1 MNFKTVAEV
10 FEKLDGTNGRLEMT
24 ELFSD
29 LLKKASVQEIGPL
42 CYLALGTLNPP
53 HIGTQFNFAQKNMM
67 KVLAQKVGHDEPDIK
82 EKVNEHG
89 DLGSII
95 KLYEWGNGSDLSL
108 MQVYDAL
115 VEIEHISGT
124 GSQDIKSLKLQEL
137 LSELDALSAKY
148 VIRIVLGTVRLGFS
162 DMTMV
167 DALSWMHS
175 GDKSVRDVIED
186 AYSVCADIGRIA
198 RVLKS
203 DGLEVVKEM
212 KMHVGVPIRPAAA
225 DRLPDIKAI
234 IAKLG
239 PCVAQ
244 PKLDGFRLQLHVDK
258 NHKEPIIKFFSR
270 NLSDMSEMFPEFVT
284 ACKALPVKT
293 FIADGE
299 AMVFDPNTKQFLS
312 FQETVKR
319 RRKHGIAQMVSDLPL
334 QLIIFDVL
342 YFDGENLL
350 PQSHTKRR
358 AILEEVLKETD
369 GTLKL
374 IDERKITTE
383 KELEDYFISEIAAG
397 LEGLVIKKPEAPY
410 QPGKRNANWIKL
422 KYQAAD
428 KLNDT
433 IDVVV
438 LGYYPGK
445 GKRAQFGIGAFL
457 VGIFNPR
464 TEQYETVAK
473 VGTGL
478 TDLEWVEFKSR
489 CDALKVSEKPK
500 TVQCDKN
507 LEPMVWMQPSMVC
520 EVVADEVTISPVHTA
535 GKTEDR
541 LGFALRF
548 PRFIKYR
555 DDKSSHQA
563 TTLVELEKM
572 RG

>member
-89 DLGSII
+89 DLGSIV

>member
-1 MNFKTVAEV
+1 MNFKKVAQV
-10 FEKLDGTNGRLEMT
+10 FEELDNTNGRLEMT
-24 ELFSD
+24 ELFAG
-29 LLKKASVQEIGPL
+29 LLKEASLQEVGPL

-53 HIGTQFNFAQKNMM
+53 HIGTQFNVAQKNMV
-67 KVLAQKVGHDEPDIK
+67 KLLAQKVGHDEPEVQD
-82 EKVNEHG
+82 KVNEKG
-89 DLGSII
+89 DIGSAVEC
-95 KLYEWGNGSDLSL
+95 YEWSEGSDLSL

-115 VEIEHISGT
+115 VEIEQISGT

-137 LSELDALSAKY
+137 LSELDPLSAKY

-162 DMTMV
+162 DMTMI
-167 DALSWMHS
+167 DALSWMEA
-175 GDKSVRDVIED
+175 GDKSVRDVLED

-203 DGLEVVKEM
+203 DGLDTIKEM

-234 IAKLG
+234 MEKLG

-244 PKLDGFRLQLHVDK
+244 PKLDGFRLQLHLD
-258 NHKEPIIKFFSR
+258 NDHKEPIVKFFSR
-270 NLSDMSEMFPEFVT
+270 NLSDMSEMFPEFVD
-284 ACKALPVKT
+284 ACKKLPVKT

-319 RRKHGIAQMVSDLPL
+319 RRKHGIAQMVSELPL

-342 YFDGENLL
+342 YCNGENLL

-358 AILEEVLKETD
+358 EILEKVLKDTD
-369 GTLKL
+369 GTLQL
-374 IDERKITTE
+374 IDEKKIETE
-383 KELEDYFISEIAAG
+383 KDLENYFIQEIAAG
-397 LEGLVIKKPEAPY
+397 LEGLVIKKPDAPY

-464 TEQYETVAK
+464 THHYETVAK
-473 VGTGL
+473 IGTGL
-478 TDLEWVEFKSR
+478 TDLEWAEFKSR
-489 CDALKVSEKPK
+489 CDALQISEKPK
-500 TVQCDKN
+500 DVQCDKS
-507 LEPMVWMQPSMVC
+507 LEPMVWVKPSMVC
-520 EVVADEVTISPVHTA
+520 EVVADEVTVSPVHTA
-535 GKTEDR
+535 GKTEDK
-541 LGFALRF
+541 LGYALRF

-563 TTLVELEKM
+563 TTLSELEKM